1 MANKLYRLQSQM
13 MTSSGLRVVTMQSL
27 SYVRGNFTAE
37 ASKLT
42 RSRLQSADLGNF
54 NTMWVRGMAG
64 HNKWSKIRHKKA
76 ANDASRS
83 NAFSKII
90 RDATHAVKEGGPDPE
105 SNYRLASCISQA
117 KSINMPKA
125 TLEYAIKNAA
135 GENNDVATDQ
145 VLYEGRGPGNAAY
158 LVEVLT
164 TNRNRTRLQVK
175 QIFTKYGGSLADPNS
190 VIFQFSRKG
199 CIAVESSKIDSKDA
213 LNKAFELAI
222 EIGVEDVKQVEF
234 NDQDCIQ
241 FVCEVSRLNSCSKS
255 LQLMQLEPVSA
266 TLEYLPQAPITLS
279 KSKLDQASKLV
290 EELSDHDDVIRV
302 HDNISISG

>member
-1 MANKLYRLQSQM
+1 
-13 MTSSGLRVVTMQSL
+13 
-27 SYVRGNFTAE
+27 
-37 ASKLT
+37 
-42 RSRLQSADLGNF
+42 
-54 NTMWVRGMAG
+54 MAG

-190 VIFQFSRKG
+190 VIFQFSRK
-199 CIAVESSKIDSKDA
+199 D
-213 LNKAFELAI
+213 AFELAI